1 MQSLHYNSCVKLL
14 SHTHAQFWNL
24 HHLKRLYLDS
34 MGLTTFPA
42 SVGRLRQLEVLSVK
56 NNQLND
62 LPITLAFCKKLKDL
76 NLSNNK
82 FVFLP
87 DVLLRLPNLQELRR
101 LDNPLCQLYHGFEHP
116 PHINISTPSN
126 SVPCSQQ
133 TKPTFNPDSLQTL
146 STKAAFTHHIDYWA
160 NETVGVL
167 QCRIL
172 DHLASQFTV
181 CEHCN
186 AAMSKTGMYISTE
199 HIINIACYV
208 MWVSSI

>member
-1 MQSLHYNSCVKLL
+1 MVQYILLL
-14 SHTHAQFWNL
+14 SHTQFWNL
-24 HHLKRLYLDS
+24 HNLKRLYLDS

-62 LPITLAFCKKLKDL
+62 LPITLAFCKKLKNL

-82 FVFLP
+82 FAFLP
-87 DVLLRLPNLQELRR
+87 DVLSRLPNLQELRR
-101 LDNPLCQLYHGFEHP
+101 LDNPLHQLYHGFEHP

-126 SVPCSQQ
+126 SVPCSQ
-133 TKPTFNPDSLQTL
+133 TKPTFNPDPLQTL
-146 STKAAFTHHIDYWA
+146 STKAAYTHHIDYWT

-186 AAMSKTGMYISTE
+186 ASMSKTGTYTSTE
-199 HIINIACYV
+199 HI
-208 MWVSSI
+208 M